1 MFGFVK
7 KEMNTA
13 AAQAFWVWFAEKES
27 WIVDNIDQ
35 SNPQADSIA
44 VIEAIDEKLKP
55 VFPYFLKE
63 LEFQLGYNQE
73 QGEFFFFH
81 MGNRN
86 LIRDG
91 KTFSA
96 MMPEAL
102 RPRWAFLLER

>member
-7 KEMNTA
+7 KEMNATA
-13 AAQAFWVWFAEKES
+13 AQDFWAWFAETES
-27 WIVDNIDQ
+27 WIVDNLNQ
-35 SNPQADSIA
+35 SNPQADSMA
-44 VIEAIDEKLKP
+44 VIEAIDKKLKP
-55 VFPYFLKE
+55 IFPYFRKE

-91 KTFSA
+91 KALSA

-102 RPRWAFLLER
+102 RPRWLFLLER